1 MKLRFA
7 GLISGILFAALSF
20 AYAQPG
26 RMTLPKSVE
35 AGSAFSIQSSG
46 SGKAVLYIVGP
57 GQVFKRNV
65 QLGETASFPTGSL
78 YNAGRYLAILVAG
91 SSTDSGWFDV
101 APASKPANLSFFAK
115 PSRLSIGLHNGIS
128 GTLYIFDV
136 YHNLITKPTPVSFK
150 LSIPS
155 GGVQQR
161 TVTSKLGEATT
172 EMDSGT
178 KEGFATFDAQVDG
191 VSSTRVVEQVPGNPC
206 GLKMSARPAGNQI
219 HLQTNPVHDCSGN
232 PVPDGTIIT
241 FTENYNGTHSTADVP
256 LKHGVAQVELPAH
269 PGATIGI
276 ANCEAGTAEVS
287 RGGQESENSRNR
299 LTES

>member
-7 GLISGILFAALSF
+7 CLISGILLAALPL
-20 AYAQPG
+20 AYAQDG
-26 RMTLPKSVE
+26 RMSLPTTVE

-57 GQVFKRNV
+57 GQVLKRDV

-78 YNAGRYLAILVAG
+78 YNAGHYLAILVAG
-91 SSTDSGWFDV
+91 SSTDNGWFDV
-101 APASKPANLSFFAK
+101 APASKPANLSFLAR

-155 GGVQQR
+155 GAVQQR
-161 TVTSKLGEATT
+161 TVTANLGEATT

-178 KEGFATFDAQVDG
+178 KEGFAKFEAQVDG

-206 GLKMSARPAGNQI
+206 GLKMSAQPAGNRI
-219 HLQTNPVHDCSGN
+219 HLQTSPVRDCSGN
-232 PVPDGTIIT
+232 AVPDGTIVT
-241 FTENYNGTHSTADVP
+241 FTENYNGTQSTADVP
-256 LKHGVAQVELPAH
+256 LKQGIAQVELPAH
-269 PGATIGI
+269 PGATITVASGVVLGNEI
-276 ANCEAGTAEVS
+276 HW
-287 RGGQESENSRNR
+287 QK
-299 LTES
+299 

>member
-1 MKLRFA
+1 LKLRFA
-7 GLISGILFAALSF
+7 CLISGILLAALPL
-20 AYAQPG
+20 AYAQDG
-26 RMTLPKSVE
+26 RMSLPTTVE

-57 GQVFKRNV
+57 GQVLKRDV

-78 YNAGRYLAILVAG
+78 YNAGHYLAILVAG
-91 SSTDSGWFDV
+91 SSTDNGWFDV
-101 APASKPANLSFFAK
+101 APASKPANLSFLAR

-155 GGVQQR
+155 GAVQQR
-161 TVTSKLGEATT
+161 TVTANLGEATT

-178 KEGFATFDAQVDG
+178 KEGFAKFEAQVDG

-206 GLKMSARPAGNQI
+206 GLKMSAQPAGNRI
-219 HLQTNPVHDCSGN
+219 HLQTSPVRDCSGN
-232 PVPDGTIIT
+232 AVPDGTIVT
-241 FTENYNGTHSTADVP
+241 FTENYNGTQSTADVP
-256 LKHGVAQVELPAH
+256 LKQGIAQVELPAH
-269 PGATIGI
+269 PGATITVASGVVLGNEI
-276 ANCEAGTAEVS
+276 HW
-287 RGGQESENSRNR
+287 QK
-299 LTES
+299 